1 MGAHEYLEKYVRTL
15 PSGALGWDRSIFS
28 RSGQWD
34 ASELLDAAVDIAWE
48 VFMYVPSLERPGI
61 DIHQSGNYLVI
72 GPITVENGNFL
83 AMAA

>member
-1 MGAHEYLEKYVRTL
+1 
-15 PSGALGWDRSIFS
+15 
-28 RSGQWD
+28 
-34 ASELLDAAVDIAWE
+34 
-48 VFMYVPSLERPGI
+48 MYVPSLERPGI